1 MGFFRV
7 CGLISPE
14 IASFWVW
21 KIEAAPV
28 GCPKSGCFCR
38 GLKETMLPPPENTDS
53 GIVQEAE
60 SLMAVAFDTMAI
72 GD

>member
-1 MGFFRV
+1 
-7 CGLISPE
+7 
-14 IASFWVW
+14 
-21 KIEAAPV
+21 
-28 GCPKSGCFCR
+28 
-38 GLKETMLPPPENTDS
+38 MLPPPENTDS